1 MIIIKKIIFFLGI
14 VFLSISILAL
24 ALFLVIKHYKI
35 DKLIAYELQQELG
48 VKVTIEE
55 VVVSP
60 LVNHLSARGITVY
73 NPAGFEEEELAYIS
87 SIDIAFDL
95 IDVIRRVK
103 PNVYLFIMDL
113 ERLNVI
119 KNKKGQVNIEQLH
132 PFGKIRPEEDTAPFY
147 FDVMLLSVNEVYYI
161 DYSESNKK
169 TSKYVIGM
177 EDQVFLKVI
186 DEDDLIRLIVYKAI
200 QNTNIGKM
208 VHLRII
214 PVISGVSET
223 VSSAWGTAQTGLKS
237 LSEIATLPFKLLFV
251 H

>member
-1 MIIIKKIIFFLGI
+1 MIIIKKIIFILGI
-14 VFLSISILAL
+14 FFLVISLLAL
-24 ALFLVIKHYKI
+24 VLFLVIKHLKV
-35 DKLIAYELQQELG
+35 DELITYELQKELG
-48 VKVTIEE
+48 VKVAIEE

-60 LVNHLSARGITVY
+60 LLSHVSAKGITVY

-95 IDVIRRVK
+95 VDVIRRVK
-103 PNVYLFIMDL
+103 PNVYLFTIDL

-119 KNKKGQVNIEQLH
+119 KNKEGAVNIEQLE
-132 PFGKIRPEEDTAPFY
+132 PLGKIRPEEDAAPFY
-147 FDVMLLSVNEVYYI
+147 FDVMVLSVNQVYYTE
-161 DYSESNKK
+161 YSESKKK

-208 VHLRII
+208 INLRII
-214 PVISGVSET
+214 PVITGVSDT
-223 VSSAWGTAQTGLKS
+223 VSSVWGAAQTGLRS
-237 LSEIATLPFKLLFV
+237 AFEIAALPFKLLFV

>member
-1 MIIIKKIIFFLGI
+1 MRAFKRIIFILGI
-14 VFLSISILAL
+14 ILLIIVLVTL
-24 ALFLVIKHYKI
+24 ALFLAIRHFKV
-35 DKLIAYELQQELG
+35 DGLIEYELEQELG

-60 LVNHLSARGITVY
+60 LLSHISAKGITVY
-73 NPAGFEEEELAYIS
+73 NPPGFEKEELAYIS
-87 SIDIAFDL
+87 SISIAFDL
-95 IDVIRRVK
+95 INVITRVK
-103 PNVYLFIMDL
+103 PNVYLFTMNL

-119 KNKKGQVNIEQLH
+119 KSKDGQVNIEQLH
-132 PFGKIRPEEDTAPFY
+132 PLRNIRPEEDAAPYY

-177 EDQVFLKVI
+177 KDQVFLKVI

-214 PVISGVSET
+214 PVISGVSNT

-237 LSEIATLPFKLLFV
+237 LSEIAALPFKLFFV